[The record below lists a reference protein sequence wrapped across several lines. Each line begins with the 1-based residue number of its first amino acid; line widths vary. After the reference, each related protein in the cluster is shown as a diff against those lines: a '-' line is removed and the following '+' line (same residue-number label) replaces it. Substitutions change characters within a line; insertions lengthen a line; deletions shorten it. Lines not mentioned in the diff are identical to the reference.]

1 MCSSE
6 HQKSS
11 PEVLWRRSNPRA
23 FQARA
28 IPPGRPRR
36 NSVSAGPAP
45 AIRAGRRRRP
55 LGRGAAG
62 ARPDGGGRESGTPE
76 KGWKCC
82 WCGGCRAPHGWP
94 GTLPQVGGGAPH
106 PGACIGGRGGTPCGE
121 PIIMAGGIPCAGIIR
136 PSGMRYII
144 WYPGGGA
151 PGGPSGAGG
160 RIALR
165 VRSNQCYFS
174 ALDESFREC
183 RPVISRPRERKKKRN
198 TRIRPRA
205 RRRFA
210 VGDPLRKMAPR
221 TPTGDHV
228 GDDEDAPL
236 LRSRTSARPNAAVWM
251 SVSMVVAGALVLAM
265 GAAPSVLTTCD
276 ERW

>member
-1 MCSSE
+1 MASFEPARVPGASDT
-6 HQKSS
+6 
-11 PEVLWRRSNPRA
+11 PRPTA
-23 FQARA
+23 EEFGVGGTRA
-28 IPPGRPRR
+28 CDPG
-36 NSVSAGPAP
+36 G
-45 AIRAGRRRRP
+45 G
-55 LGRGAAG
+55 GGGAHWGGGGWCA
-62 ARPDGGGRESGTPE
+62 PDGGGRESGTPE
-76 KGWKCC
+76 KDWKCC

-198 TRIRPRA
+198 TRHSSPRVDASRWAIPSGRWHRARPRA
-205 RRRFA
+205 ITLATTKMRRCFGR
-210 VGDPLRKMAPR
+210 APARDR
-221 TPTGDHV
+221 TPRCG
-228 GDDEDAPL
+228 
-236 LRSRTSARPNAAVWM
+236 
-251 SVSMVVAGALVLAM
+251 
-265 GAAPSVLTTCD
+265 
-276 ERW
+276 